1 MTDRKQ
7 KLIKKLLKPN
17 PSENEEKMLTLIV
30 ERICADMADFYEK
43 FFAAE
48 GPGVVV
54 YAPDNTEN
62 SMYYMNTKELITGL
76 EDLSSRGIDGAAE
89 VMRKAIAKAES
100 IDPEKEALFIIEDK
114 KGLKLFH
121 FKREEMIKL
130 DKEWK
135 RVTKPFVE
143 ILRMQK
149 EYGT

>member
-1 MTDRKQ
+1 MTDRRQ
-7 KLIKKLLKPN
+7 KLVKKLLKPN
-17 PSENEEKMLTLIV
+17 PSENEEKMLTLII

-43 FFAAE
+43 FFAAQ

-62 SMYYMNTKELITGL
+62 SMYYMSTKELIVAL

-100 IDPEKEALFIIEDK
+100 IDPEREAIFIIEDK

-130 DKEWK
+130 DKE
-135 RVTKPFVE
+135 
-143 ILRMQK
+143 
-149 EYGT
+149 

>member
-17 PSENEEKMLTLIV
+17 PSETEEKMLTLII

-43 FFAAE
+43 FFNAQ
-48 GPGVVV
+48 GPGVVI

-62 SMYYMNTKELITGL
+62 SMYYMSTKELIVAL
-76 EDLSSRGIDGAAE
+76 EDLSSRGIDGAAD
-89 VMRKAIAKAES
+89 VMRRAIAKAES

-130 DKEWK
+130 DKE
-135 RVTKPFVE
+135 
-143 ILRMQK
+143 
-149 EYGT
+149 

>member
-17 PSENEEKMLTLIV
+17 PSETEEKMLTLII

-43 FFAAE
+43 FFNAQ
-48 GPGVVV
+48 GPGVVI

-62 SMYYMNTKELITGL
+62 SMYYMSTKELIVAL

-130 DKEWK
+130 DKE
-135 RVTKPFVE
+135 
-143 ILRMQK
+143 
-149 EYGT
+149 

>member
-17 PSENEEKMLTLIV
+17 PSETEEKMLTLII

-43 FFAAE
+43 FFNAQ
-48 GPGVVV
+48 GPGVVI

-62 SMYYMNTKELITGL
+62 SMYYMSTKELIVAL

-100 IDPEKEALFIIEDK
+100 IDPERDALFIIEDK

-130 DKEWK
+130 DKD
-135 RVTKPFVE
+135 
-143 ILRMQK
+143 
-149 EYGT
+149 

>member
-1 MTDRKQ
+1 MANRKQ
-7 KLIKKLLKPN
+7 KLVQKLLKAN
-17 PSENEEKMLTLIV
+17 PSENEEKMATLII
-30 ERICADMADFYEK
+30 ERILADMADFYEK

-62 SMYYMNTKELITGL
+62 SMYYISTKELITGL

-100 IDPEKEALFIIEDK
+100 IDPEREALFIIEDK

-130 DKEWK
+130 DKE
-135 RVTKPFVE
+135 
-143 ILRMQK
+143 
-149 EYGT
+149 

>member
-17 PSENEEKMLTLIV
+17 PSETEEKMLTLII

-43 FFAAE
+43 FFNAQ
-48 GPGVVV
+48 GPGVVI

-62 SMYYMNTKELITGL
+62 SMYYMSTKELIVAL

-100 IDPEKEALFIIEDK
+100 IDPEREALFIIEDK

-130 DKEWK
+130 DKE
-135 RVTKPFVE
+135 
-143 ILRMQK
+143 
-149 EYGT
+149 

>member
-17 PSENEEKMLTLIV
+17 PRETEEKMLTLIV

-43 FFAAE
+43 FFNAE

-62 SMYYMNTKELITGL
+62 SMYYMSTKELITGL
-76 EDLSSRGIDGAAE
+76 EYLSSRGIDGAAE

-100 IDPEKEALFIIEDK
+100 IDPEREAIFIIEDK

-130 DKEWK
+130 DKD
-135 RVTKPFVE
+135 
-143 ILRMQK
+143 
-149 EYGT
+149 

>member
-17 PSENEEKMLTLIV
+17 PSETEEKMLTLII

-43 FFAAE
+43 FFNAQ
-48 GPGVVV
+48 GPGVVI

-62 SMYYMNTKELITGL
+62 SMYYMSTKELIVAL

-100 IDPEKEALFIIEDK
+100 IDPERDALFIIEDK

-121 FKREEMIKL
+121 FL
-130 DKEWK
+130 
-135 RVTKPFVE
+135 
-143 ILRMQK
+143 
-149 EYGT
+149 

>member
-17 PSENEEKMLTLIV
+17 PSETEEKMLTLII

-43 FFAAE
+43 FFNAQ
-48 GPGVVV
+48 GPGVVI

-62 SMYYMNTKELITGL
+62 SMYYMSTKELIVAL

-100 IDPEKEALFIIEDK
+100 IDPEKDALFIIEDK

-130 DKEWK
+130 DKD
-135 RVTKPFVE
+135 
-143 ILRMQK
+143 
-149 EYGT
+149 

>member
-1 MTDRKQ
+1 MANRKQ
-7 KLIKKLLKPN
+7 KLVQKLLKAN
-17 PSENEEKMLTLIV
+17 PSENEEKMATLII
-30 ERICADMADFYEK
+30 ERILADMADFYEK

-62 SMYYMNTKELITGL
+62 SMYYMSTKELITGL

-100 IDPEKEALFIIEDK
+100 IDPEREALFIIEDK

-130 DKEWK
+130 DKE
-135 RVTKPFVE
+135 
-143 ILRMQK
+143 
-149 EYGT
+149 

>member
-1 MTDRKQ
+1 MTDRRQ
-7 KLIKKLLKPN
+7 KLVKKLLKAN
-17 PSENEEKMLTLIV
+17 PSETEEKMLTLII

-54 YAPDNTEN
+54 YAPDNTQN
-62 SMYYMNTKELITGL
+62 TMYYMTTKELITGL
-76 EDLSSRGIDGAAE
+76 EDLTSRGIEGAAD
-89 VMRKAIAKAES
+89 VMRRAIAKAES

-130 DKEWK
+130 
-135 RVTKPFVE
+135 TKD
-143 ILRMQK
+143 
-149 EYGT
+149 